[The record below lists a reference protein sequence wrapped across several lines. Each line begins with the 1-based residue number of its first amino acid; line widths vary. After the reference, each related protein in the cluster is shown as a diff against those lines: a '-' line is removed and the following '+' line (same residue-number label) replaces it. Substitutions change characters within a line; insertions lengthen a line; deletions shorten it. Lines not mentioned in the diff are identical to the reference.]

1 MQYNGHELTNRS
13 IFALKVAAAIT
24 GNDPWACGYSVY
36 KGTFR
41 GLQAR
46 ADRIAREHGG
56 NVIAVWYHRGQR
68 VDSGLDARYLQ
79 DVVGLS

>member
-13 IFALKVAAAIT
+13 IFAMRVAAAIT

-36 KGTFR
+36 RGTFR

-46 ADRIAREHGG
+46 AGQITREHGG
-56 NVIAVWYHRGQR
+56 NVVAVWYHQGQV
-68 VDSGLDARYLQ
+68 VDHGIEGHYLR
-79 DVVGLS
+79 DVALLA